1 MAQVKFNAR
10 LGLSVGGT
18 PTDVLDSSGNLLIV
32 VPVSAGGTGTTTP
45 ALVQG
50 TNVTITG
57 TWPNQ
62 TINASGGSA
71 GVTSVTGTAPV
82 VSSGGTTPAISMAA
96 ATTSVSGYLTSTDW
110 TIFNSKQA
118 AGSYLTAEAD
128 TLSTVTARGAS
139 TSTASTFSG
148 GLSMSDSVLS
158 RPTITDYAVTINARN
173 SVTGA
178 QIIDLTLGNYVTA
191 TATGAITWTF
201 SNAPTSSAGG
211 FILKLVNG
219 GTAVQSWPA
228 AVKWPAATAPTLT
241 ASGTDVL
248 AFITD
253 DGGTT
258 WRGVLSMSNS
268 S

>member
-1 MAQVKFNAR
+1 MAQQ
-10 LGLSVGGT
+10 LS
-18 PTDVLDSSGNLLIV
+18 S
-32 VPVSAGGTGTTTP
+32 
-45 ALVQG
+45 LVQ
-50 TNVTITG
+50 NSI
-57 TWPNQ
+57 
-62 TINASGGSA
+62 
-71 GVTSVTGTAPV
+71 
-82 VSSGGTTPAISMAA
+82 VST
-96 ATTSVSGYLTSTDW
+96 
-110 TIFNSKQA
+110 
-118 AGSYLTAEAD
+118 D

-148 GLSMSDSVLS
+148 GLSMSDSELS

-178 QIIDLTLGNYVTA
+178 QTIDLTLGNYVTA